1 MNSGLISVSN
11 IYIYI
16 QIVSWFAKTKNH
28 FRVWIIERVFWNFK
42 KKIQRTFLQK
52 IQNEFIYIFYEF
64 FIESLRNESDK
75 ASCITLCI
83 DKTTV
88 ISKVEQLVVAL
99 RYFIDFKVV
108 ERFVSFFDCYSWLE
122 SISDL
127 KDFSL
132 IRKKY
137 RLYCYWMFRTNWIRL
152 KQNMLFYNRSSK
164 SSYWHKKR
172 GNCLLKMPNI
182 AY

>member
-1 MNSGLISVSN
+1 MQKRISIIHRN
-11 IYIYI
+11 IYHILKSILKFRKKNSTYI
-16 QIVSWFAKTKNH
+16 SPK
-28 FRVWIIERVFWNFK
+28 IE
-42 KKIQRTFLQK
+42 
-52 IQNEFIYIFYEF
+52 NEFIYIFFEF

-137 RLYCYWMFRTNWIRL
+137 RLYC
-152 KQNMLFYNRSSK
+152 
-164 SSYWHKKR
+164 
-172 GNCLLKMPNI
+172 C
-182 AY
+182 

>member
-1 MNSGLISVSN
+1 MKFQKKNSTYISP
-11 IYIYI
+11 
-16 QIVSWFAKTKNH
+16 K
-28 FRVWIIERVFWNFK
+28 IE
-42 KKIQRTFLQK
+42 
-52 IQNEFIYIFYEF
+52 NEFIYIFYEF

-99 RYFIDFKVV
+99 RYFIDFKVF
-108 ERFVSFFDCYSWLE
+108 ERFIPFFDCYSWLE

-132 IRKKY
+132 IRK
-137 RLYCYWMFRTNWIRL
+137 
-152 KQNMLFYNRSSK
+152 
-164 SSYWHKKR
+164 
-172 GNCLLKMPNI
+172 NI
-182 AY
+182 ASIVIECLEQIEFDSNKICFFTTDQASPLTGTKNGTIAYLKCQIPHIKQILCSTTLFILQLELK

>member
-1 MNSGLISVSN
+1 MQKRISIIHRN
-11 IYIYI
+11 IYHILKSILKFRKKNSTYI
-16 QIVSWFAKTKNH
+16 SPK
-28 FRVWIIERVFWNFK
+28 IE
-42 KKIQRTFLQK
+42 
-52 IQNEFIYIFYEF
+52 NEFIYIFFEF

-137 RLYCYWMFRTNWIRL
+137 RLYCY
-152 KQNMLFYNRSSK
+152 
-164 SSYWHKKR
+164 
-172 GNCLLKMPNI
+172 
-182 AY
+182 